1 MSEENEKS
9 VFDWLCNKPDTPM
22 TNIVSEVVGGLE
34 NKYFSPTNLQNE
46 TSAAAGLDDILGSTM
61 GDVTQDRL
69 DNFDWSRVDD
79 ELNKTKEVVS
89 KNPPKIEIEAPSMD
103 SLVMENSF
111 YGGAMSARSTSF
123 GNSRWARKFKKV
135 QTKKTRQMK

>member
-46 TSAAAGLDDILGSTM
+46 TSAAGGLDDLLGSTM

-123 GNSRWARKFKKV
+123 GNKFCIIIYTQWARIF
-135 QTKKTRQMK
+135 